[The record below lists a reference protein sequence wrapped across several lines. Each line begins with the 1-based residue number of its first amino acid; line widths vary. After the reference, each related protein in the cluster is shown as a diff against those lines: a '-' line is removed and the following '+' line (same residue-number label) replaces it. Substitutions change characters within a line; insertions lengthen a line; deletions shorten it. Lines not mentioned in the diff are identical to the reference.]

1 MNTKKVRLSIA
12 FIIVAGA
19 IFLTLSCGEKTPES
33 QPAEKEGVGES
44 AKIAP
49 PEASGE
55 QQVAP
60 SAAGKMPEGKAPE
73 SKAPE
78 TFLAKLSPQTVV
90 AKVNGVEIKAWL
102 VKEVDKIHRD
112 QVKKQLGTVPPE
124 MAEDL
129 AFYAFDQAV
138 KSELLY
144 QEALREGM
152 TADEKIIEDNLKSV
166 KMSFPNEE
174 SFKDFLKV
182 LGYGED
188 DLRLETRK
196 KLMINGYLTEKVM
209 PLVRVSDQEA
219 RDYYDANKETFKAK
233 ELVRAS
239 YILFP
244 FSEDTS
250 KDRKA
255 LLKEQ
260 AEKVLGELKSG
271 GDFAELAKKYSKAPN
286 ADKGGDLGYFPRG
299 RMVSNFEKIVFGLP
313 IGEISDVFET
323 QFGYNITKVVDKKP
337 AGYMPF
343 DEIKSYILER
353 LMMQKVEE
361 TISKKVE
368 DLQKKSEI
376 EVFIE
381 LPKAKEEDTAS
392 G

>member
-1 MNTKKVRLSIA
+1 MNTKRVLLCVA
-12 FIIVAGA
+12 FITVVCAV
-19 IFLTLSCGEKTPES
+19 LVTVSCSEKAPES
-33 QPAEKEGVGES
+33 QPGEKEGGEITEMALPES
-44 AKIAP
+44 A
-49 PEASGE
+49 GD

-60 SAAGKMPEGKAPE
+60 PSPGKMQEGKAPE
-73 SKAPE
+73 SKAAE
-78 TFLAKLSPQTVV
+78 TFLNKLSPQTVV

-102 VKEVDKIHRD
+102 VKEVGKIHRD
-112 QVKKQLGTVPPE
+112 QVKKQLGAVPPE
-124 MAEDL
+124 MEEDL
-129 AFYAFDQAV
+129 AQFAFDQAV

-144 QEALREGM
+144 QEALREGV
-152 TADEKIIEDNLKSV
+152 TADEKIIEDNVKSV

-174 SFKDFLKV
+174 SFKEFLKV

-188 DLRLETRK
+188 ELRLETRK
-196 KLMINGYLTEKVM
+196 KLIINSYLTEKVM

-219 RDYYDANKETFKAK
+219 RDHYDANKESFKAK

-244 FSEDTS
+244 FSEDTLE
-250 KDRKA
+250 DRKV

-299 RMVSNFEKIVFGLP
+299 RMVSNFEKIVFALP

-323 QFGYNITKVVDKKP
+323 QFGYNIVRVTDKKP

-343 DEIKSYILER
+343 EEIKSYILER
-353 LMMQKVEE
+353 LMMQKIEE
-361 TISKKVE
+361 AISNKIE
-368 DLQKKSEI
+368 DLQKKSKI
-376 EVFIE
+376 EVLIE
-381 LPKAKEEDTAS
+381 LPPLKEENAAI